1 MAQAFFLLAATFIP
15 LLLSPVA
22 YIIGRRYGINITTW
36 FSFGALAISTILLFI
51 PAMMLQGGHSVY
63 KESYQWSQFGNFG
76 LRLDGL
82 SLPFAIIIYILCT
95 VLALYSKPYMIHK
108 ILEDAH
114 ERFGGKKISSTF
126 QSEHSNS
133 AETGGRGSDHADE
146 STREVKE
153 HHHNLSSSDV
163 TEGTTAF
170 TATTTTETAGTRTA
184 TTARELATLDL
195 HTRTYV
201 NSQMG
206 LYFAL
211 YLAFSMGMIGTV
223 LATNLIEFYV
233 FFELML
239 VPSFFLIAFY
249 GYGARR
255 RIALMFFFWT
265 HVGAVVLLLGLL
277 AMGFFAGGFDY
288 DTVKANASKI
298 PVPWLSI
305 IIFSLVIGLG
315 VKLAAFLLHIWLP
328 YAHAE
333 APTPVSALL
342 SPAMIGIGA
351 YGILR
356 LWLELLT
363 GSYAQYS
370 LYINIW
376 GLATMIYGGA
386 MALMQDDIKKVL
398 AYSSISQMG
407 YILFGIGSG
416 SLLGITGG
424 TLVYVTHGLGKAILF
439 MMAGSIILQ
448 TGTRSMSKLGGL
460 AGKMP
465 YTAVIAMIGA
475 LTIIGI
481 PPTSGFMSEW
491 ILFNGV
497 LQTGVHDMNSFRVV
511 LFAFGILT
519 TVLSSAYILWMY
531 KRIFFGKIPQ
541 QLAHVKD
548 ASRYVIVTMAVLA
561 AITLI
566 IGVYPEP
573 LLRPI
578 TTYIQGTFAHTPQV
592 LPLPTSPK
600 GQGVNNINYDND
612 GKFSSAS
619 NLHMHE
625 AVSHTDMNELGVH
638 NQGLY
643 TIATSN
649 AFNLLNNIGTY
660 EVANSIQI
668 DHTDHMDVSSW
679 KRAVNAE
686 PVYHNLSC
694 QQLVCVESI

>member
-1 MAQAFFLLAATFIP
+1 MAESYFLLAATFIP
-15 LLLSPVA
+15 LLLAPVA
-22 YIIGRRYGINITTW
+22 YWIGRKAGAKPATW
-36 FSFGALAISTILLFI
+36 FSFGALAVSTGLLLI
-51 PAMMLQGGHSVY
+51 PAVGVY
-63 KESYQWSQFGNFG
+63 TGQQTVYVEQYAWGQFGDFG

-82 SLPFAIIIYILCT
+82 SLPFALIIYILCT
-95 VLALYSKPYMIHK
+95 VIALYSRPYMVHK
-108 ILEDAH
+108 VMEDLPGH
-114 ERFGGKKISSTF
+114 GNGSGG
-126 QSEHSNS
+126 
-133 AETGGRGSDHADE
+133 GGVGGVGHGNNPSVHGPDA
-146 STREVKE
+146 
-153 HHHNLSSSDV
+153 
-163 TEGTTAF
+163 
-170 TATTTTETAGTRTA
+170 
-184 TTARELATLDL
+184 LATRNIESGSQTTVLD
-195 HTRTYV
+195 TQQYV
-201 NSQMG
+201 NNQVA

-211 YLAFSMGMIGTV
+211 YLAFSMGMLGTV

-288 DTVKANASKI
+288 DTVKSNVNKI
-298 PVPWLSI
+298 PANWMSI
-305 IIFSLVIGLG
+305 IIFSLVVGLG

-351 YGILR
+351 YGLLR

-370 LYINIW
+370 LYINLW
-376 GLATMIYGGA
+376 GLATIIYGGA

-407 YILFGIGSG
+407 YILFGLGSE
-416 SLLGITGG
+416 SVLGITGAMMM
-424 TLVYVTHGLGKAILF
+424 YVTHGLGKAILF

-481 PPTSGFMSEW
+481 PPTSGFMGEW

-497 LQTGVHDMNSFRVV
+497 LQSGLENSDTLRIV
-511 LFAFGILT
+511 AFGLGILA
-519 TVLSSAYILWMY
+519 TVLSAAYILWMY
-531 KRIFFGKIPQ
+531 KRIFFGKIPER
-541 QLAHVKD
+541 LVNVKD
-548 ASRYVIVTMAVLA
+548 SSAYITATMAVLA
-561 AITLI
+561 GLTLLL
-566 IGVYPEP
+566 GDYPDP
-573 LLRPI
+573 ILNPI
-578 TTYIQGTFAHTPQV
+578 TNYFESVFPENSGV
-592 LPLPTSPK
+592 LQLPSQKENALVKQPPE
-600 GQGVNNINYDND
+600 Q
-612 GKFSSAS
+612 SSSGFQQSSIEKPDS
-619 NLHMHE
+619 NLLDQYSKAGILTPAKGKIAGE
-625 AVSHTDMNELGVH
+625 GQQKESVARFEHTALIYSKTG
-638 NQGLY
+638 
-643 TIATSN
+643 AS
-649 AFNLLNNIGTY
+649 
-660 EVANSIQI
+660 
-668 DHTDHMDVSSW
+668 
-679 KRAVNAE
+679 K
-686 PVYHNLSC
+686 
-694 QQLVCVESI
+694 